1 MTLDK
6 AVLDDDIDLDE
17 TDVEEPELDLDE
29 DAEEGEAEEADLDE
43 DTEEDETSEAEAEDE
58 DDFVVMINGEAPD
71 PEDEEDAR
79 APGWVRD
86 LRKQYREEKRRA
98 KELEQKLAQMER
110 GTAPAAQPLGQKPTL
125 EAADY
130 DTERYEKDLAA
141 WYEKK
146 RQHDERQASVQ
157 AEQQAVQKEWESKLE
172 SYHSSKAD
180 LKVKDYE
187 FAEDVV
193 QDTLSVMQQGMIVQG
208 AENPAL
214 VVYALGKNPK
224 KAKEL
229 ASITDPVKFAFAVAK
244 WETNLKVTKRK
255 ASAKPEKKISGTGRP
270 SGSVD
275 STLERLRAEAERTG
289 DYSKVFQYK
298 KQKRSA

>member
-1 MTLDK
+1 MTLEK
-6 AVLDDDIDLDE
+6 AEIDDEVDFEE
-17 TDVEEPELDLDE
+17 TEAEEPE
-29 DAEEGEAEEADLDE
+29 AEEETDAPEAEAEEV
-43 DTEEDETSEAEAEDE
+43 EAEAEDE
-58 DDFVVMINGEAPD
+58 EEDFVVTINGEAPD
-71 PEDEEDAR
+71 PEDEEEAR
-79 APGWVRD
+79 APHWVRD

-110 GTAPAAQPLGQKPTL
+110 GTAPAAQPLGPKPTL

-146 RQHDERQASVQ
+146 RHHDERQISIQ
-157 AEQQAVQKEWESKLE
+157 TEQQAVQKEWENKLE

-193 QDTLSVMQQGMIVQG
+193 QDTLSVMQQGMIIQG
-208 AENPAL
+208 AESPAL

-244 WETNLKVTKRK
+244 LETNLKVTSRK
-255 ASAKPEKKISGTGRP
+255 ASAKPEKKVSSGTGRP

>member
-1 MTLDK
+1 MQIEK
-6 AVLDDDIDLDE
+6 AEIDDDFDFQE
-17 TDVEEPELDLDE
+17 TEVEEPELELEDE
-29 DAEEGEAEEADLDE
+29 PEVEAEEAELDGE
-43 DTEEDETSEAEAEDE
+43 DEEDEPSEAEAEDE
-58 DDFVVMINGEAPD
+58 ADVVVTIDGEAPD

-79 APGWVRD
+79 APDWVRD

-110 GTAPAAQPLGQKPTL
+110 GTAPAAQPLGPKPTL

-146 RQHDERQASVQ
+146 RQHDERQASAQ
-157 AEQQAVQKEWESKLE
+157 AEQQAVQKEWEQKLE
-172 SYHSSKAD
+172 GYHSSKAD

-244 WETNLKVTKRK
+244 LETNLKVTKRK
-255 ASAKPEKKISGTGRP
+255 AQAKPEKKISGTGRP

-275 STLERLRAEAERTG
+275 STLERLRAEAARTG

>member
-1 MTLDK
+1 MTLEK
-6 AVLDDDIDLDE
+6 AELDDDIDLDE
-17 TDVEEPELDLDE
+17 TEVEEPELDLDE
-29 DAEEGEAEEADLDE
+29 DADEGEAEEAELE
-43 DTEEDETSEAEAEDE
+43 EGAEEDETSEAEAEEE

-79 APGWVRD
+79 APDWVRD

-110 GTAPAAQPLGQKPTL
+110 GTTPAAQPLGPKPTL

-244 WETNLKVTKRK
+244 LETNLKVTKRK
-255 ASAKPEKKISGTGRP
+255 AQAKPEKKISGTGRP

>member
-1 MTLDK
+1 MELQK
-6 AVLDDDIDLDE
+6 ADIDDDLDLNEPDAEEPDLDE
-17 TDVEEPELDLDE
+17 E
-29 DAEEGEAEEADLDE
+29 DQEEAEEADLEDPDE
-43 DTEEDETSEAEAEDE
+43 EASEAEAEEEDE
-58 DDFVVMINGEAPD
+58 VVVTINGEAPD
-71 PEDEEDAR
+71 PEEEEDAR

-110 GTAPAAQPLGQKPTL
+110 GSAPAAQPLGQKPTL

-130 DTERYEKDLAA
+130 DTDRYEKELAA

-146 RQHDERQASVQ
+146 RQHDERQISIQ
-157 AEQQAVQKEWESKLE
+157 QEQQAVQREWEKKLE
-172 SYHSSKAD
+172 SYHSSKAG
-180 LKVKDYE
+180 LKVRDYE
-187 FAEDVV
+187 LAEGVV
-193 QDTLSVMQQGMIVQG
+193 EDTLSVMQQGMIVQG

-224 KAKEL
+224 KAKEI

-244 WETNLKVTKRK
+244 LETNLKVTSRK
-255 ASAKPEKKISGTGRP
+255 ASAKPEKKVSSGTGRP

-289 DYSKVFQYK
+289 DYTKVSQYK
-298 KQKRSA
+298 RQKRSA

>member
-1 MTLDK
+1 MSIEK
-6 AVLDDDIDLDE
+6 AEIDDDIELD
-17 TDVEEPELDLDE
+17 TFDVEEPEVDDEDDYEVE
-29 DAEEGEAEEADLDE
+29 DAEFETDDE
-43 DTEEDETSEAEAEDE
+43 PTEAEAEEEE
-58 DDFVVMINGEAPD
+58 DVVSINGEAPD
-71 PEDEEDAR
+71 PETEDDDR
-79 APGWVRD
+79 APEWVRD
-86 LRKQYREEKRRA
+86 LRKEYRNEKRRA
-98 KELEQKLAQMER
+98 KELEQKVERLER
-110 GTAPAAQPLGQKPTL
+110 GNTPASQPIGLKPTL
-125 EAADY
+125 ESTDY
-130 DTERYEKDLAA
+130 DTERYETELAS

-146 RQHDERQASVQ
+146 RTHDDQQNVVQ
-157 AEQQAVQKEWESKLE
+157 SQQKAVQKEWEAKLE

-193 QDTLSVMQQGMIVQG
+193 QDNLSVMQQGMIVQG
-208 AENPAL
+208 ADNPAL

-244 WETNLKVTKRK
+244 LETNLKVTTRK
-255 ASAKPEKKISGTGRP
+255 ASSRPEKKISGTARP

-275 STLERLRAEAERTG
+275 NTLERLRTDAEKTG

-298 KQKRSA
+298 RQKKSA